1 MSAAFVTRSIL
12 IAAGAVLLAFTLTLQ
27 TRRISRVWLR
37 WIPRTVREPLS
48 AYFDP
53 PPSVHPNLP
62 DPNEIEIDD
71 DAERR
76 EKIAASSLRILP
88 SAAHGLHDLEH
99 YLFRFFIAF
108 VVALLMTLA
117 LLALVAGIT
126 SL

>member
-1 MSAAFVTRSIL
+1 MRGAVRASVLDADKLMSAAFVTRSIL

-62 DPNEIEIDD
+62 DPNEIEIE
-71 DAERR
+71 DAQSAGR
-76 EKIAASSLRILP
+76 KSPPAAC
-88 SAAHGLHDLEH
+88 
-99 YLFRFFIAF
+99 AF
-108 VVALLMTLA
+108 
-117 LLALVAGIT
+117 
-126 SL
+126 S